1 MSTAGGGFEIHE
13 GIWDRVDPGALFSPW
28 SRRPGAPKF
37 SLSLRPPAFVVPLVF
52 TAVSLEK
59 SLKARQNALD
69 LSSVIQPWIFFF
81 KGDFLKPC
89 L

>member
-1 MSTAGGGFEIHE
+1 MSTAGGGFEVPE

-37 SLSLRPPAFVVPLVF
+37 SLSLRPPAFVVPLAF

-59 SLKARQNALD
+59 SLKARRNALD
-69 LSSVIQPWIFFF
+69 LSSVIQPRIFFLRVTF
-81 KGDFLKPC
+81 
-89 L
+89 